1 MNVKSFEIENRKI
14 GKGHPTFIVAEV
26 GQAHDGSLG
35 LAHSFIDSAA
45 DAGADAIKFQT
56 HFAAE
61 ESSRFD
67 EFRVKFSYEDE
78 TRFDYWKRLEFTDEQ
93 WANLKDHCDSKG
105 IVFLSSAF
113 SDRAVTLL
121 SKLKMPAWKVASG
134 ETRNLPFIDRILG
147 FGQPLLVSNGLSSDD
162 ELQNIKTMCDSK
174 SVPVAFLQC
183 TSSYPCEPETIDIN
197 GINRLRDQFGCPSGL
212 SDHSGNL
219 TTSIAAMSLGADIL
233 EIHITYDRGSFGPDS
248 KASLNISELSQ
259 LIKARNYLH
268 RLFQQQ
274 AEVPNWQLTRRLF
287 GKSFYSSED
296 IQIGQTITWDN
307 VQILKPENGILASQ
321 YEIVIG
327 SVATRNIKKGEAIIE
342 SDIKIDS

>member
-1 MNVKSFEIENRKI
+1 MNVKNFEIENRKI
-14 GKGHPTFIVAEV
+14 GKGHPTFIIAEV

-93 WANLKDHCDSKG
+93 WANLKNHCDRRG

-121 SKLKMPAWKVASG
+121 SKLKMSAWKVASG
-134 ETRNLPFIDRILG
+134 ETRNLPFIDRVLG

-162 ELQNIKTMCDSK
+162 ELQDIKTMCDSK
-174 SVPVAFLQC
+174 FVPVAFLQC
-183 TSSYPCEPETIDIN
+183 TSSYPCEPEAIDIN

-212 SDHSGNL
+212 SDHSGIL
-219 TTSIAAMSLGADIL
+219 TTSIAAISLGADIQKFIL
-233 EIHITYDRGSFGPDS
+233 RMIGVV
-248 KASLNISELSQ
+248 L
-259 LIKARNYLH
+259 
-268 RLFQQQ
+268 
-274 AEVPNWQLTRRLF
+274 
-287 GKSFYSSED
+287 
-296 IQIGQTITWDN
+296 GQT
-307 VQILKPENGILASQ
+307 QKHH
-321 YEIVIG
+321 
-327 SVATRNIKKGEAIIE
+327 
-342 SDIKIDS
+342 